1 MSQDYYEVLGV
12 DRNADAR
19 TIKKAYRKIALA
31 NHPDQNPDDAEAE
44 ARFRAASQAYSVLS
58 DDEKR
63 SLYDQYGE
71 AGLSGGGPSMHNI
84 NIEDIFG
91 SFGDIFEG
99 MFGGSGRRQQGPRRG
114 ADLRI
119 RVPVTWQQTID
130 GASRSLN
137 IPRHDACGSCE
148 GTGSASKAPPTLCG
162 HCGGSGQVAA
172 RQGFF
177 VMSTP
182 CPHCSGQGYVIA
194 DPCSACA
201 GTGKERTEAT
211 VKIDIPAGV
220 DNGMQMRLRGEG
232 ELGDPGQARGDLLVV
247 FQTQPPPDG
256 WERDRKDLHHL
267 LPLELPDAVLGAQH
281 TIEGPRGELKV
292 TVPAGAS
299 EGQTITLRG
308 EGLDDVEGG
317 RRGHVVLHVGLS
329 VPQKL
334 SRQQRKAWEK
344 LREQSRSSRH

>member
-1 MSQDYYEVLGV
+1 
-12 DRNADAR
+12 
-19 TIKKAYRKIALA
+19 
-31 NHPDQNPDDAEAE
+31 
-44 ARFRAASQAYSVLS
+44 
-58 DDEKR
+58 
-63 SLYDQYGE
+63 
-71 AGLSGGGPSMHNI
+71 MHNI

-182 CPHCSGQGYVIA
+182 CPTAQDRA
-194 DPCSACA
+194 TPTCSACA
-201 GTGKERTEAT
+201 GTGKERTRRRSRSTSQRAST
-211 VKIDIPAGV
+211 MDADALARRRRARRSGPAL
-220 DNGMQMRLRGEG
+220 LR
-232 ELGDPGQARGDLLVV
+232 PLVV

-256 WERDRKDLHHL
+256 WERDRRPTLH
-267 LPLELPDAVLGAQH
+267 PRASGCGARRPTH
-281 TIEGPRGELKV
+281 HRGPRELKV
-292 TVPAGAS
+292 AVPAGAS
-299 EGQTITLRG
+299 EGRRSPRG
-308 EGLDDVEGG
+308 EGLDDVG
-317 RRGHVVLHVGLS
+317 RPARSRRPACRLIGPS
-329 VPQKL
+329 KL

-344 LREQSRSSRH
+344 LREQSRRHAIGGRSADPPRPPTNPRRR